1 MWMMIT
7 QVKYSYPCLIPPK
20 GCWEHLSDTFLYLK
34 VWCLVVH
41 AHFIFNNWSKH
52 FTASLL
58 SLILAFDDMMVSEE
72 ANFCLIC
79 WYFSWTRTVWGHL
92 MTMNLF
98 DNLCPVVSLNNHS
111 WVLNVRLDWYFD
123 QRKSGRDDLEI
134 FKLNRPNHMSLS
146 IVRLICMPII
156 PLNWAIWFLFLSLFN
171 YTWILF
177 LYFNLQLGV
186 DVVMMWNKLPLLKE
200 LRTLAGR
207 IEPINPIATT
217 E

>member
-1 MWMMIT
+1 
-7 QVKYSYPCLIPPK
+7 
-20 GCWEHLSDTFLYLK
+20 
-34 VWCLVVH
+34 
-41 AHFIFNNWSKH
+41 
-52 FTASLL
+52 
-58 SLILAFDDMMVSEE
+58 MMVTEE
-72 ANFCLIC
+72 AKFCQIC
-79 WYFSWTRTVWGHL
+79 WYLSWTRTVWGHL

-200 LRTLAGR
+200 LWTLAGR